1 MRVNNH
7 YPWGILLGL
16 WLFFNVQAPLQ
27 ALSFEENAVLAAL
40 SLNIVRFTTWP
51 TSSRPDTPGT
61 VDFCVVGDNLV
72 QQSFAAIDNKPV
84 GENTLRIINLSHL
97 SNFEQ
102 CNVLFLSELK
112 KNILLQVLLEIKKLP
127 LLSIGTGSDFAEQGG
142 MVGLE
147 NVDNKMNL
155 HINIASVREANL
167 SISSRLLSLAKIID
181 KQ

>member
-1 MRVNNH
+1 MRSNKH
-7 YPWGILLGL
+7 YPCGMLLGF
-16 WLFFNVQAPLQ
+16 WLLFCVQHPLQ

-51 TSSRPDTPGT
+51 TDTSGT

-84 GENTLRIINLSHL
+84 GDKIIRIINLSRL

-102 CNVLFLSELK
+102 CNVLFISELK
-112 KNILLQVLLEIKKLP
+112 QNILLQVLLEIKKLP
-127 LLSIGTGSDFAEQGG
+127 VLSIGTGSDFAEQGG
-142 MVGLE
+142 IVGLE
-147 NVDNKMNL
+147 NIDNKMTL
-155 HINIASVREANL
+155 HINIASVHEANL
-167 SISSRLLSLAKIID
+167 TISSRLLSLAKIIN